1 MCVKQVSD
9 AETGKLHMKDNME
22 KWGRLEGKP
31 LWVLLLLLLLFLYF
45 YYYYYY
51 YYYYYLPPIFLIFF
65 RGSDREMFWKKGV
78 LSSEDF

>member
-31 LWVLLLLLLLFLYF
+31 L
-45 YYYYYY
+45 
-51 YYYYYLPPIFLIFF
+51 
-65 RGSDREMFWKKGV
+65 
-78 LSSEDF
+78 